1 MPFHVTEHT
10 ADVGF
15 HVEAETRE
23 ALFEEAAAALTALLV
38 DDPDTVRARE
48 RRELRLPGDD
58 DAYLLFDL
66 LHELLLL
73 FELDRWLV
81 ARLSARLEGN
91 ILTARLEGEPIDPER
106 HHLAHEIKAITY
118 HGFGVRRSDGGWA
131 ADVLV
136 DV

>member
-23 ALFEEAAAALTALLV
+23 ALFEEAAAAFTALLA
-38 DDPDTVRARE
+38 DDPGTVRARE
-48 RRELRLPGDD
+48 RRAVRLSGDD
-58 DAYLLFDL
+58 LAYLLFDF

-73 FELDRWLV
+73 FELERWLV
-81 ARLSARLEGN
+81 ARVSARFEGN
-91 ILTARLEGEPIDPER
+91 VLTAGLEGEHFDPER
-106 HHLAHEIKAITY
+106 HLLAHEIKAITY
-118 HGFGVRRSDGGWA
+118 HGLAVRRSDVGWT